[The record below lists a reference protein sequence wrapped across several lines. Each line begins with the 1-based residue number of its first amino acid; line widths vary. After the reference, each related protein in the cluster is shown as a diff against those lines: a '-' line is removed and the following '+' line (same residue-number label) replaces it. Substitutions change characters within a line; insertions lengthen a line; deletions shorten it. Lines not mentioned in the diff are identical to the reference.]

1 MNRSAILLT
10 ALVAGCS
17 RPAPPSID
25 PPAAAATVEPV
36 TTTPTPAAPDAHF
49 TPVSATIPATQPT
62 PAAPTEFAFPPDL
75 AGQQLPRVVAP
86 KAPPLPQTE
95 KFGQTPLARTPS
107 AKLLDP
113 DSSRPVVFAPA
124 PVMLPKSAGL
134 KPYSPA
140 EHVPAEIGYGADA
153 VPAKPTFPA
162 GPGITTRIR
171 DVALPPDLPILGR
184 PVPDRASLDDPTAD
198 TGNAAIV
205 EKSNTPALPPSAF
218 VRTGL
223 PDPFELA
230 DQVKPKVPP
239 TADPVVVPVVLS
251 PARVK

>member
-1 MNRSAILLT
+1 MKRTTILL
-10 ALVAGCS
+10 AVLVAGCS

-25 PPAAAATVEPV
+25 AGAAEPAVTPGPSVQPVVLKPTETAPPEPKQA
-36 TTTPTPAAPDAHF
+36 PAP
-49 TPVSATIPATQPT
+49 P
-62 PAAPTEFAFPPDL
+62 EFAFPPDL

-95 KFGQTPLARTPS
+95 TFGKSPLLRTPS

-113 DSSRPVVFAPA
+113 DSFNRTVYKATPTALPRPG
-124 PVMLPKSAGL
+124 GL

-140 EHVPAEIGYGADA
+140 ERVPADIGFGADA
-153 VPAKPTFPA
+153 VPAKPVFPA
-162 GPGITTRIR
+162 GPGITTKAR
-171 DVALPPDLPILGR
+171 DVNLPPDLPILGK
-184 PVPDRASLDDPTAD
+184 PVSDRASLDDPTAD

-205 EKSNTPALPPSAF
+205 EKSNTPTLLPSAF
-218 VRTGL
+218 QRMGL

-230 DQVKPKVPP
+230 DQVKPRVPP
-239 TADPVVVPVVLS
+239 TAEPQGVPVTVN